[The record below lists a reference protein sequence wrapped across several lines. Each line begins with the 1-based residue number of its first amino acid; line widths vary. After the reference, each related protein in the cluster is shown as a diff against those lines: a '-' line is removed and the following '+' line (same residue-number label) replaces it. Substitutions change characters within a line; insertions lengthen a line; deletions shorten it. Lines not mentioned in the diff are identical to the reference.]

1 MVIDN
6 QTKVLDYAI
15 YLYQIKF
22 KSNYLSMKLSFSF
35 SILFLFH
42 KYITTIT
49 INDIRYRLLMITYIL
64 YIYIKIQCIQLLYNI
79 YTYYIY
85 LFTIRKNAIHIKS
98 DINIISTINVYNIKF
113 ITKNNRKKHE
123 I

>member
-1 MVIDN
+1 MI
-6 QTKVLDYAI
+6 
-15 YLYQIKF
+15 QIKF

-49 INDIRYRLLMITYIL
+49 INDIRAISI
-64 YIYIKIQCIQLLYNI
+64 IDD
-79 YTYYIY
+79 YIY
-85 LFTIRKNAIHIKS
+85 LIHIYKNS
-98 DINIISTINVYNIKF
+98 VHTIAMPGIYLLYIF
-113 ITKNNRKKHE
+113 IHNQKRCYKYK